1 MVDLVLGDDHE
12 IFLDALAASLPS
24 RGFTVLATADSVAAT
39 VTRVRQHRP
48 EICLLDR
55 YFADGDGIEALSALT
70 GTKILMLTADGDARS
85 MRRALARG
93 AAGYVHKMCGLGVL
107 STAIRAVARGEVPVE
122 LSAAPAPRPA
132 GSDEM
137 RRLAQYLTPRER
149 ECLRLIVEGQRT
161 TSMANGLGVS
171 RTTVRTH
178 VQSVLT
184 KLGVHSRLEAASCAM
199 RHDLLDLPPG

>member
-1 MVDLVLGDDHE
+1 MDLVLGDDHA
-12 IFLDALAASLPS
+12 IFLEALATSLP
-24 RGFTVLATADSVAAT
+24 RHGFTVLATADSVAGT
-39 VTRVRQHRP
+39 VTSVRQHRP

-55 YFADGDGIEALSALT
+55 YFADGDGIDALSAFA

-85 MRRALARG
+85 MRRALSRG
-93 AAGYVHKMCGLGVL
+93 AAGYVHKMCGLGAL
-107 STAIRAVARGEVPVE
+107 STAIRAVARGEVAVE
-122 LSAAPAPRPA
+122 LSAAPAPCPA
-132 GSDEM
+132 GSAEV
-137 RRLAQYLTPRER
+137 RRLAAYLTPREH

-184 KLGVHSRLEAASCAM
+184 KLGVHSRLEAACCAM
-199 RHDLLDLPPG
+199 RHGLLDPPPS